1 MTVGSCGI
9 RCSRSGLRR
18 ISLSAPTADS
28 CGYLHQFQC
37 FFSVGISN
45 TPCRKKEP
53 RSKRAFPRSPLWRC
67 QRLPFPLSADRPVRR
82 DSSFQGD
89 APAENRKKMP
99 QINSIPIC
107 VGQGQALRR
116 KIWRKAT
123 SEVLKNL

>member
-1 MTVGSCGI
+1 MTGGSCGI

-45 TPCRKKEP
+45 TPCRKKAP

-82 DSSFQGD
+82 DSSFQGG
-89 APAENRKKMP
+89 APAENRKK
-99 QINSIPIC
+99 C
-107 VGQGQALRR
+107 RR
-116 KIWRKAT
+116 STASRSASDRGRPFGEKYGVKQHRKF
-123 SEVLKNL
+123 